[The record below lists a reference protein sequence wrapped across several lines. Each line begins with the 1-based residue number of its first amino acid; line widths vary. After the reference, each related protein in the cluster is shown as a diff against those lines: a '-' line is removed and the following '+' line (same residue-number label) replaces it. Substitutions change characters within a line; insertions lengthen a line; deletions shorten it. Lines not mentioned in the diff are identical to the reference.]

1 MSTYVMADIHGEID
15 RYHAMLD
22 LINFSADDQL
32 YIIGDII
39 DRGSEG
45 LTILQEIMDKGNV
58 HFILGNHEDMML
70 GTLSQHS
77 YPGART
83 MWKQNGGDK
92 TYREL
97 LYHMTSADRERILAY
112 CLTRPAMET
121 VEVGETSWTLVHG
134 RPSTKFLDMVW
145 GRVEAD
151 DDFGNSHYIVGHT
164 PTCYLTKRF
173 KEPYHIFHGKGFIC
187 IDCGCG
193 NLTNPYRQLA
203 CLRLEDMA
211 EYYV

>member
-15 RYHAMLD
+15 RFHAMLD
-22 LINFSADDQL
+22 LIKFSADDQL

-77 YPGART
+77 YSGART

-134 RPSTKFLDMVW
+134 RPSTKFLDMIW

-151 DDFGNSHYIVGHT
+151 DDFGNAHYIVGHT

-173 KEPYHIFHGKGFIC
+173 KESYHIFHGKGFLC

-193 NLTNPYRQLA
+193 NLTNPYRRLA

>member
-83 MWKQNGGDK
+83 MWKQNGGDRAMNAAAEK
-92 TYREL
+92 CKLVPMLQLADMEAS
-97 LYHMTSADRERILAY
+97 HMLEI
-112 CLTRPAMET
+112 T
-121 VEVGETSWTLVHG
+121 VEH
-134 RPSTKFLDMVW
+134 
-145 GRVEAD
+145 
-151 DDFGNSHYIVGHT
+151 
-164 PTCYLTKRF
+164 
-173 KEPYHIFHGKGFIC
+173 
-187 IDCGCG
+187 
-193 NLTNPYRQLA
+193 
-203 CLRLEDMA
+203 
-211 EYYV
+211 